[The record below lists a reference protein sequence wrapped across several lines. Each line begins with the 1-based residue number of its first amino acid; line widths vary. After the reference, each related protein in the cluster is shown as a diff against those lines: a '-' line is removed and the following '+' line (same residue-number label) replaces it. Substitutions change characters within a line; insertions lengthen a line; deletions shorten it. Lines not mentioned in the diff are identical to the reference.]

1 MAMLDAT
8 AAASTEVDVAETL
21 GVGVAVEEVSVAVG
35 SIEVEE
41 VEEALMEFG
50 VSSLTLSAAGIV
62 DVVKGATVVDVDV
75 DDGVS
80 VVRDDDEVSRDT
92 LEAVVD
98 TVTVAVEVKV
108 SVEVIV
114 LVYPVLVL
122 DVSATSAIFGTN
134 FIWTLSES
142 ARWVSSSL
150 SSPT

>member
-1 MAMLDAT
+1 MLDAT

-21 GVGVAVEEVSVAVG
+21 GVGVALEEVSVAVG
-35 SIEVEE
+35 SIE

-62 DVVKGATVVDVDV
+62 DEVKDDTVVDVDV